1 MAYDEKYRRRAL
13 EYWADG
19 NSKKKTAAVFKV
31 GTTTLQKWKSQLKE
45 NGNLESKKRK
55 QTFRKIN
62 PDELQR
68 HIENHPDEYLREIAI
83 IFYGSLD
90 TSIFALGHRGHA
102 KRIKQDFKLAGS
114 TIFQQVHNITEKSV
128 MQCKKYAKSTQI
140 PANCFYCWRYVARLS
155 ALA

>member
-1 MAYDEKYRRRAL
+1 MGYDEKYRRRAL

-68 HIENHPDEYLREIAI
+68 HIENHPDEYLREIATKFNCSAYAI
-83 IFYGSLD
+83 AK
-90 TSIFALGHRGHA
+90 AL
-102 KRIKQDFKLAGS
+102 KRLQIS
-114 TIFQQVHNITEKSV
+114 R
-128 MQCKKYAKSTQI
+128 KKNHHFSGE
-140 PANCFYCWRYVARLS
+140 R
-155 ALA
+155 